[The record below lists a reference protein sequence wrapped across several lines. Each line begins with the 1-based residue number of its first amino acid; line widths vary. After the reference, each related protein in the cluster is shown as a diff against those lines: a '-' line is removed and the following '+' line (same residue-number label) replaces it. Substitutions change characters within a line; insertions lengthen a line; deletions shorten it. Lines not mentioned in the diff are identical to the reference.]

1 MSRKSILRAGPRRLG
16 LVTATLVA
24 VLAGGYGLQAW
35 QDAPVRKTA
44 ADGPA
49 AAGVTRALATG
60 ALTAFV
66 VRPERTPVPDVA
78 FQDAA
83 GQPLSLSQWRGRV
96 VLVNLW
102 ATWCAPCRE
111 EIPILVGL
119 QEKYG
124 ARGLQFVGIAID
136 QRDKVQAFAREFKIN
151 YVVLLGGLETIDVSR
166 QIGNRLGAL
175 PFTVVLDRGGRI
187 VSRELGKVKEAQLE
201 RLVASLL

>member
-1 MSRKSILRAGPRRLG
+1 VNRRRQWLVVAGVAVAAAVAGAGVHLWRTAGDAPAGPLYTLRLPD
-16 LVTATLVA
+16 
-24 VLAGGYGLQAW
+24 LAGRV
-35 QDAPVRKTA
+35 QDL
-44 ADGPA
+44 D
-49 AAGVTRALATG
+49 
-60 ALTAFV
+60 
-66 VRPERTPVPDVA
+66 
-78 FQDAA
+78 
-83 GQPLSLSQWRGRV
+83 QWRGK
-96 VLVNLW
+96 VLVVNFW

-136 QRDKVQAFAREFKIN
+136 QRDKVEVFAREFKIN
-151 YVVLLGGLETIDVSR
+151 YAVLLGGLETIDVSR

>member
-1 MSRKSILRAGPRRLG
+1 MNRRRQWLVVAG
-16 LVTATLVA
+16 VA
-24 VLAGGYGLQAW
+24 V
-35 QDAPVRKTA
+35 
-44 ADGPA
+44 
-49 AAGVTRALATG
+49 AAGVAGAGVHLWRTAGDAPAEPLYTLRLPDLAG
-60 ALTAFV
+60 RV
-66 VRPERTPVPDVA
+66 
-78 FQDAA
+78 QD
-83 GQPLSLSQWRGRV
+83 LDQWRGK
-96 VLVNLW
+96 VLVVNFW